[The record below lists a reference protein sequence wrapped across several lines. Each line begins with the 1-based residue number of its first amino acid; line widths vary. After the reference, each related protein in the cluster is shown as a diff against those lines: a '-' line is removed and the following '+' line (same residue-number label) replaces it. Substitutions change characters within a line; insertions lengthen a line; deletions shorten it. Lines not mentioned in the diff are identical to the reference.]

1 MMAPF
6 SGNCRGSGPLKICPL
21 CGINNDTQSM
31 SFQCSKLKEQVDVNE
46 KYEDIFK
53 EDISYKMARTL
64 QMILK
69 MREKE

>member
-1 MMAPF
+1 
-6 SGNCRGSGPLKICPL
+6 
-21 CGINNDTQSM
+21 M

-64 QMILK
+64 QTILK